1 MIMSEVYIENR
12 KSLIDTLA
20 SHGEYAKV
28 ALKEIITK
36 SSVIANVILVPCS
49 KAITISKS
57 R

>member
-1 MIMSEVYIENR
+1 MNHPLLLGEN
-12 KSLIDTLA
+12 A
-20 SHGEYAKV
+20 V
-28 ALKEIITK
+28 VTK